1 MSIGNLFGT
10 GGESNSLYG
19 TSFNSDV
26 ASSFIYFE
34 WFIFKVSTGQPAI
47 PTGGSWDFATNTGIP
62 PTGWTSTVAGVPLD
76 NLWFSIA
83 FVDSRNPTN
92 IVWSTTSLLASSTS
106 VYSTAYA
113 DTFTGTGST
122 TVWTL
127 TADPVVVNNLDVSI
141 NGVTQTPTVDYTISG
156 TTFTTTTAA
165 PLGSIILVKYRQ
177 ALPNSYFGTANN
189 VGYTPFSWIAATNV
203 QAALNEVATDVSATD
218 GVSGSNL
225 VGYKASGTGAVAT
238 TVQAKLR
245 QYVSVKDFGAV
256 GDGVTND
263 TAAINAALA
272 TYKSVLFP
280 NGTYMTTGNH
290 ELLYQHP
297 STSEILRQSLI
308 GEGNAVIKKL
318 SGTNVLLK
326 CQQQT
331 QATVSNLTF
340 DGNSLGG
347 SAILWRG
354 HYSVLDRLKF
364 KNQGGS
370 SYALWFSGVNTSQFN
385 DLEFGDSCYGGVLI
399 DNANDPI
406 TPAYGML
413 YSDIFKLQIG
423 STNGGSVIKFAPS
436 STAISVT
443 FNDCLIEG
451 NTGGFASVID
461 LDAQLQKSIT
471 FNNINGEYAN
481 LGTFPYIY
489 IRGDESVDISFNG
502 GYWVS
507 NFAQNISTPVLRT
520 DIFVRG
526 LTVNNVYFSENFAT
540 STSVGRTLIYLED
553 ARNVSITNCTTQ
565 FINDYFFVESAAAN
579 LNTYVTLA
587 NNFQYNINLGGGAN
601 FAGIATCVLQTD
613 FTNVSNTNM
622 LVNVSTTQKYSIQ
635 NSNQVRS
642 ARAAG
647 AITVVDD
654 GYYEIHGDGGVSAAG
669 DWAGTVTIRCGAIS
683 ATSKNNFATFY
694 AQTGSG
700 AGFPDHTDISVGSNV
715 EILDQDN
722 TVAALAN
729 TTDGKLGVQIGYA
742 GGGANRYIRIYNRTG
757 ASVTLF
763 ADVLLMV

>member
-1 MSIGNLFGT
+1 MAVFLSPV
-10 GGESNSLYG
+10 GG
-19 TSFNSDV
+19 V
-26 ASSFIYFE
+26 AAQFF
-34 WFIFKVSTGQPAI
+34 
-47 PTGGSWDFATNTGIP
+47 TNTGAVL
-62 PTGWTSTVAGVPLD
+62 TGGKIYTYAAGTTTPAVTY
-76 NLWFSIA
+76 
-83 FVDSRNPTN
+83 TN
-92 IVWSTTSLLASSTS
+92 S
-106 VYSTAYA
+106 
-113 DTFTGTGST
+113 G
-122 TVWTL
+122 
-127 TADPVVVNNLDVSI
+127 
-141 NGVTQTPTVDYTISG
+141 GVTAWTNPIVLDAAGRVSG
-156 TTFTTTTAA
+156 SGEIW
-165 PLGSIILVKYRQ
+165 LS
-177 ALPNSYFGTANN
+177 
-189 VGYTPFSWIAATNV
+189 
-203 QAALNEVATDVSATD
+203 D
-218 GVSGSNL
+218 GVSYKFVLKDSNDVLIATYDNIIGINASFSNFIANQEIQVATAGQTVFTLANAYTPAANTLSVFVDGVNQYGPSATYAYVETSPNVVTFNNGLHVGAL
-225 VGYKASGTGAVAT
+225 VKFTTVQSLTTTQATDASLVSYNEGDAGAVAY

-263 TAAINAALA
+263 TNAINAALA
-272 TYKSVLFP
+272 TYKSVYFP

-290 ELLYQHP
+290 ELLFQHP
-297 STSEILRQSLI
+297 TTNAILRQSLI
-308 GEGNAVIKKL
+308 GEGNAVIKRL
-318 SGTNVLLK
+318 SGTNILLK

-347 SAILWRG
+347 VLLLWRG
-354 HYSVLDRLKF
+354 HYSLLERLKF
-364 KNQGGS
+364 KSQGGT

-385 DLEFGDSCYGGVLI
+385 DLEFGDSCYGGVLV
-399 DNANDPI
+399 DNANDPT

-423 STNGGSVIKFAPS
+423 STNGGSVIKFAPA
-436 STAISVT
+436 STVIAVT

-451 NTGGFASVID
+451 DTGGSVPVID
-461 LDAQLQKSIT
+461 LDAQLQKSVT
-471 FNNINGEYAN
+471 FNNINGEYSN
-481 LGTFPYIY
+481 LGTSPYIFV
-489 IRGDESVDISFNG
+489 RGDESVDIAFDG

-507 NFAQNISTPVLRT
+507 NFAQNTATPVLKT
-520 DIFVRG
+520 DVFVRG

-540 STSVGRTLIYLED
+540 ATSVGRTLIYLED
-553 ARNVSITNCTTQ
+553 ARNVVITNCTTQ
-565 FINDYFFVESAAAN
+565 FINNYFFVESAAAN

-622 LVNVSTTQKYSIQ
+622 LVNVSTTQNYSIQ

-642 ARAAG
+642 VRAAG
-647 AITVVDD
+647 AITVADD

-669 DWAGTVTIRCGAIS
+669 DWAGTLTIRCGVIS

-722 TVAALAN
+722 AVAALAN

-763 ADVLLMV
+763 ADALLMI